1 MPGLPFKKGQVAH
14 KAWGK
19 AMKNVVPGGKYEKQI
34 RGDRSTKATKKMIFN
49 NKKRR

>member
-1 MPGLPFKKGQVAH
+1 
-14 KAWGK
+14 
-19 AMKNVVPGGKYEKQI
+19 MKNVVPGGKYEKQI